1 MTETLSTQA
10 QALDYM
16 PWIGLSEQ
24 ERLQQDRYQQQLAAD
39 YPCTFGEACFVSPQA
54 IVLPDQLAL
63 GDRSYIAGGAI
74 IRSTRL
80 VTGSDCSMNSYSIL
94 SGDITMGNG
103 VRIASHASL
112 YGFNHGYA
120 VTDVPVFRQ
129 PLTVKGI
136 VIGDDVWIGA
146 NAVILDGVRIG
157 SHSIVAAGAV
167 VTRDVPAYSIVGGNP
182 AKLIRS
188 RLAGEA
194 AATAEPTKDKEESV
208 MKMKDGMGIEEAN
221 LGGESGQR
229 EEGSKGLGKNGERL
243 ETGVE
248 LFGEGVEP
256 AGDNAGP
263 GDGVAPSFR
272 TLYGLLADFSKQVQ
286 EQLTSLLEFY
296 SETIEGEKQFRDRPG
311 AGRTVRAYCDAVEIA
326 AMFGSLPPGWT
337 KEELI
342 ATLEQFQNNRTGL
355 LPDPWSPPGP
365 EDQPE
370 RLADHLSRYHLLAVG
385 YALEVLGSALPH
397 PVAVAE
403 NMDTATLYH
412 QLNSL
417 PWADNAWGAGDW
429 IDCYATGLYHN
440 LKSFGS
446 GKRPDDLFGWL
457 TTHCRRDSGLWG
469 LPTAKE
475 GWLQP
480 VNGFY
485 RLTRAT
491 YAQFGLPLPYPE
503 RSIDTV
509 LAHSRDRRFFRLDAL
524 NACNVLDVVHP
535 LWLCQKQSDYRQAEI
550 RAWAEKLLG
559 EVLPFWVPGRG
570 FAFQLSRQQ
579 ETGLQGTEMWLSIIY
594 LLADLC
600 GLSSALSYSP
610 KGVHRLEPAFSL
622 SV

>member
-1 MTETLSTQA
+1 MTETLSTPA

-24 ERLQQDRYQQQLAAD
+24 ERLKQDRHQQQLAAD

-74 IRSTRL
+74 VRSTRL
-80 VTGSDCSMNSYSIL
+80 ITGSDCSMNSYSIL

-157 SHSIVAAGAV
+157 SHSIVAAGAI

-194 AATAEPTKDKEESV
+194 VTEDPKEDAAMEMKEQAGEYAEHVADAQRSSSAEHETDTAKLEGAEMGSGVLPLGGAEP
-208 MKMKDGMGIEEAN
+208 
-221 LGGESGQR
+221 
-229 EEGSKGLGKNGERL
+229 
-243 ETGVE
+243 
-248 LFGEGVEP
+248 
-256 AGDNAGP
+256 
-263 GDGVAPSFR
+263 APKS
-272 TLYGLLADFSKQVQ
+272 LYEQLADFSKQVQ
-286 EQLTSLLEFY
+286 KQLTPLLEFY
-296 SETIEGEKQFRDRPG
+296 SESIEGEKLFRDRPG
-311 AGRTVRAYCDAVEIA
+311 YKRTVRAYCDAVEIA
-326 AMFGSLPPGWT
+326 AMFGSLLPGWT
-337 KEELI
+337 SEELI
-342 ATLEQFQNNRTGL
+342 TVLQGFQDSRTGL

-365 EDQPE
+365 DDQPA
-370 RLADHLSRYHLLAVG
+370 LLSDHLSRYHLLAVG
-385 YALEVLGSALPH
+385 YALEVLGSALPY

-403 NMDTATLYH
+403 NMDTATLY
-412 QLNSL
+412 QELNQL
-417 PWADNAWGAGDW
+417 PWEKNAWGGGDW

-440 LKSFGS
+440 LKTFGS
-446 GKRPDDLFGWL
+446 RKRPDDLFGWL
-457 TTHCRRDSGLWG
+457 ATHCRTDSGLWG
-469 LPTAKE
+469 QPTAEE

-535 LWLCQKQSDYRQAEI
+535 LWLCLKQSDYRQAEI
-550 RAWAEKLLG
+550 RAWAENMLG
-559 EVLPFWVPGRG
+559 EVLRYWVPDRG
-570 FAFQLSRQQ
+570 FAFQLSQQ
-579 ETGLQGTEMWLSIIY
+579 QDTGLQGTEMWLSIIC

>member
-1 MTETLSTQA
+1 MTETLSTPA

-24 ERLQQDRYQQQLAAD
+24 ERLKQDRHQQQLAAD

-74 IRSTRL
+74 VRSTRL

-157 SHSIVAAGAV
+157 SHSIVAAGAI

-182 AKLIRS
+182 ARLIRS
-188 RLAGEA
+188 RLAGE
-194 AATAEPTKDKEESV
+194 TVTEDHKEDKVMGEKEPAGGQHCEPVT
-208 MKMKDGMGIEEAN
+208 EAVAQ
-221 LGGESGQR
+221 GGESA
-229 EEGSKGLGKNGERL
+229 SK
-243 ETGVE
+243 
-248 LFGEGVEP
+248 
-256 AGDNAGP
+256 
-263 GDGVAPSFR
+263 S
-272 TLYGLLADFSKQVQ
+272 LAAQLHYFSKQVQ

-296 SETIEGEKQFRDRPG
+296 SEALEGEKLFRDRPG

-342 ATLEQFQNNRTGL
+342 ARLESFQDSRTGL

-370 RLADHLSRYHLLAVG
+370 LLADHLSRYHLLAVG
-385 YALEVLGSALPH
+385 YALEVLGFALPY

-403 NMDTATLYH
+403 NMDTATLYQ

-440 LKSFGS
+440 LKSFSS

-469 LPTAKE
+469 LPTAEE

-509 LAHSRDRRFFRLDAL
+509 LAHSRDRRFFRLDAI

-579 ETGLQGTEMWLSIIY
+579 DTGLQGTEMWLSIIY

-600 GLSSALSYSP
+600 GLSSALGYSP

>member
-1 MTETLSTQA
+1 MTESLSTPA

-24 ERLQQDRYQQQLAAD
+24 ERLKQDRHQKQLAAD
-39 YPCTFGEACFVSPQA
+39 YPCNFGEACFVSPQA

-74 IRSTRL
+74 VRSTRL
-80 VTGSDCSMNSYSIL
+80 VTGSDCSINSYSIL

-157 SHSIVAAGAV
+157 SHSIVAAGAI

-188 RLAGEA
+188 RLAGETAVTDHKEDMIVRKMELAGKLAKHMTDASGQSSGHGVDGA
-194 AATAEPTKDKEESV
+194 AAP
-208 MKMKDGMGIEEAN
+208 N
-221 LGGESGQR
+221 
-229 EEGSKGLGKNGERL
+229 
-243 ETGVE
+243 
-248 LFGEGVEP
+248 P
-256 AGDNAGP
+256 
-263 GDGVAPSFR
+263 
-272 TLYGLLADFSKQVQ
+272 LYKQLLSFSKQVQ
-286 EQLTSLLEFY
+286 EQLTPLLAFY
-296 SETIEGEKQFRDRPG
+296 SETIEGENLFRDRPG

-326 AMFGSLPPGWT
+326 AMFGNLPPGWT

-342 ATLEQFQNNRTGL
+342 ATLEQFQDSRTGL

-370 RLADHLSRYHLLAVG
+370 LLADHLSRYHLLAVG
-385 YALEVLGSALPH
+385 YALEVLGSALPY

-403 NMDTATLYH
+403 NMDTATLYQ
-412 QLNSL
+412 QLDSL
-417 PWADNAWGAGDW
+417 PWGDNAWGGGDW

-446 GKRPDDLFGWL
+446 GKRPDGLFGWL
-457 TTHCRRDSGLWG
+457 ATHCRRDSGLWG
-469 LPTAKE
+469 LPTAEE

-503 RSIDTV
+503 QSIDTV

-535 LWLCQKQSDYRQAEI
+535 LWLCLKQSDYRQAEI

-559 EVLPFWVPGRG
+559 EVLPFWVPGSG

-600 GLSSALSYSP
+600 GLSSSLGYSP

>member
-1 MTETLSTQA
+1 MTETLSTKA

-24 ERLQQDRYQQQLAAD
+24 ERLQQDRHQQQLASD

-74 IRSTRL
+74 VRSTRL
-80 VTGSDCSMNSYSIL
+80 VTGSDCSINSYSIL

-157 SHSIVAAGAV
+157 SHSIVAAGAI

-194 AATAEPTKDKEESV
+194 ATTAEPMTAKEDSVVSIKDSMES
-208 MKMKDGMGIEEAN
+208 EARS
-221 LGGESGQR
+221 LGEDT
-229 EEGSKGLGKNGERL
+229 EYSKQGAGPR
-243 ETGVE
+243 
-248 LFGEGVEP
+248 
-256 AGDNAGP
+256 AGD
-263 GDGVAPSFR
+263 APVFR
-272 TLYGLLADFSKQVQ
+272 TMYEQLADFSKQVQ
-286 EQLTSLLEFY
+286 VQLTPLLGFY
-296 SETIEGEKQFRDRPG
+296 SATIEGEQLFRDRPG

-326 AMFGSLPPGWT
+326 AMFGNLPPGWT

-342 ATLEQFQNNRTGL
+342 TTLESFQDSRTGL
-355 LPDPWSPPGP
+355 LPDPWSLPGP
-365 EDQPE
+365 EDRPE
-370 RLADHLSRYHLLAVG
+370 LLTDHLSRYHLLAVG
-385 YALEVLGSALPH
+385 YALEVLGSTLPY

-403 NMDTATLYH
+403 KMDTATLYQ

-417 PWADNAWGAGDW
+417 PWGDNAWGAGDW

-457 TTHCRRDSGLWG
+457 ATHCRRNSGLWG
-469 LPTAKE
+469 LPTAEE

-535 LWLCQKQSDYRQAEI
+535 LWLCLKQSDYRQAEI
-550 RAWAEKLLG
+550 RTWAEKLLG

-579 ETGLQGTEMWLSIIY
+579 ETGLQGTEMWLSIIC

-610 KGVHRLEPAFSL
+610 KGVHRLEPAYAL
-622 SV
+622 SVE

>member
-1 MTETLSTQA
+1 MPEPQSTA
-10 QALDYM
+10 VQALDYM
-16 PWIGLSEQ
+16 PWIGLSEEEQ
-24 ERLQQDRYQQQLAAD
+24 LKQALHQQQLAAN
-39 YPCTFGEACFVSPQA
+39 YPCSFGEACFVSPQA
-54 IVLPDQLAL
+54 IVLPERLQL

-74 IRSTRL
+74 VRSTRL
-80 VTGSDCSMNSYSIL
+80 VTGSDCSINSYSVL
-94 SGDITMGNG
+94 SGDITMGSG

-120 VTDVPVFRQ
+120 VTDVPIFRQ

-157 SHSIVAAGAV
+157 SHSIVAAGAI

-188 RLAGEA
+188 RLAGDTGIA
-194 AATAEPTKDKEESV
+194 DHKE
-208 MKMKDGMGIEEAN
+208 
-221 LGGESGQR
+221 
-229 EEGSKGLGKNGERL
+229 
-243 ETGVE
+243 T
-248 LFGEGVEP
+248 P
-256 AGDNAGP
+256 A
-263 GDGVAPSFR
+263 
-272 TLYGLLADFSKQVQ
+272 TLYGQLEDFGRQVQ
-286 EQLTSLLEFY
+286 DELTPLLEFY
-296 SETIEGEKQFRDRPG
+296 SETVDGEKLFRDRPG

-337 KEELI
+337 MEELI
-342 ATLEQFQNNRTGL
+342 ATLQQFQDSRTGL

-370 RLADHLSRYHLLAVG
+370 LLADHLSRYHLLAVG
-385 YALEVLGSALPH
+385 YALETLGSALPY
-397 PVAVAE
+397 PVSVIE
-403 NMDTATLYH
+403 NMDTLALYQ
-412 QLNSL
+412 QLDHL
-417 PWADNAWGAGDW
+417 PWAANAWGAGDW

-457 TTHCRRDSGLWG
+457 ATHCRRDSGLWG
-469 LPTAKE
+469 LPTAEE

-503 RSIDTV
+503 RTIDTV
-509 LAHSRDRRFFRLDAL
+509 LAHSRDRRFFRPEVL

-535 LWLCQKQSDYRQAEI
+535 LWLCLKQCDYRQAEI
-550 RAWAEKLLG
+550 RAWAEEMLG
-559 EVLPFWVPGRG
+559 QVLPCWVPGRG

-579 ETGLQGTEMWLSIIY
+579 DTGLQGTEMWLSIIY

-600 GLSSALSYSP
+600 GLNSALGYSP
-610 KGVHRLEPAFSL
+610 KGVHRLEPAHTL
-622 SV
+622 SE

>member
-1 MTETLSTQA
+1 MPEPQSPSV

-24 ERLQQDRYQQQLAAD
+24 EQLQQKRHQQQLAAD

-54 IVLPDQLAL
+54 IVLPDQLTL

-74 IRSTRL
+74 VRSTRL
-80 VTGSDCSMNSYSIL
+80 VTGSDCSINSYSVL

-136 VIGDDVWIGA
+136 VIEDDVWIGA

-157 SHSIVAAGAV
+157 SHSIVAAGAI

-182 AKLIRS
+182 ARLIRS
-188 RLAGEA
+188 RLARETVPEVHKKGAAIEMKEHAGEYA
-194 AATAEPTKDKEESV
+194 EHVANAQGPTSAQYQTDTAKLEGAGTGSGVPPLGGAEPAPISLYEQL
-208 MKMKDGMGIEEAN
+208 AN
-221 LGGESGQR
+221 
-229 EEGSKGLGKNGERL
+229 
-243 ETGVE
+243 
-248 LFGEGVEP
+248 
-256 AGDNAGP
+256 
-263 GDGVAPSFR
+263 
-272 TLYGLLADFSKQVQ
+272 FSKQVQ
-286 EQLTSLLEFY
+286 EQLTPVLAFY
-296 SETIEGEKQFRDRPG
+296 SETLEGEKLFRDRPG

-337 KEELI
+337 KGELI
-342 ATLEQFQNNRTGL
+342 ATLHQFQDSWTGL

-370 RLADHLSRYHLLAVG
+370 LLTDHLSRYHLLAVG
-385 YALEVLGSALPH
+385 YALEVLGSALPY
-397 PVAVAE
+397 PVAVAG
-403 NMDTATLYH
+403 NMDTATLYR

-417 PWADNAWGAGDW
+417 PWAENAWGAGDW
-429 IDCYATGLYHN
+429 IGCYATGLYHN

-446 GKRPDDLFGWL
+446 GRRPDDLFGWL
-457 TTHCRRDSGLWG
+457 ATHCRRDSGLWG
-469 LPTAKE
+469 LPTAEE

-509 LAHSRDRRFFRLDAL
+509 LAHSRDRRFFHLDVL

-535 LWLCQKQSDYRQAEI
+535 LWLCRKQSDYRQTEI

-600 GLSSALSYSP
+600 GLSSALGYSP

-622 SV
+622 SL

>member
-1 MTETLSTQA
+1 MTETLSTPA

-24 ERLQQDRYQQQLAAD
+24 ERLQQDRHQQQLAAD

-74 IRSTRL
+74 VRSTRL
-80 VTGSDCSMNSYSIL
+80 ITGSDCSMNSYSVL

-157 SHSIVAAGAV
+157 SHSIVAAGAI
-167 VTRDVPAYSIVGGNP
+167 VTRDVPAYGIVAGNP

-194 AATAEPTKDKEESV
+194 AATAEPMTAKEDSV
-208 MKMKDGMGIEEAN
+208 MSIKDSMENEAGS
-221 LGGESGQR
+221 LGEDA
-229 EEGSKGLGKNGERL
+229 EYSKQGAG
-243 ETGVE
+243 
-248 LFGEGVEP
+248 P
-256 AGDNAGP
+256 CAGD
-263 GDGVAPSFR
+263 APVFR
-272 TLYGLLADFSKQVQ
+272 TLYEQLADFSKQVQ
-286 EQLTSLLEFY
+286 EQLTTLLEFY
-296 SETIEGEKQFRDRPG
+296 SEALEGEKLFRDRPG

-342 ATLEQFQNNRTGL
+342 ASLESFQDRQTGL

-370 RLADHLSRYHLLAVG
+370 LLADHLSRYHLLAVG
-385 YALEVLGSALPH
+385 YALEVLGSALPY

-403 NMDTATLYH
+403 NMDTATLYQ

-446 GKRPDDLFGWL
+446 GKRPDDLFGWM

-469 LPTAKE
+469 LPTAEE

-535 LWLCQKQSDYRQAEI
+535 LWLCLKQSDYRQAEI
-550 RAWAEKLLG
+550 RAWAEKLLS

-600 GLSSALSYSP
+600 GLSSALGYSP

>member
-1 MTETLSTQA
+1 MTETLSTTA

-24 ERLQQDRYQQQLAAD
+24 ERLQQDRHQQQLAAD

-54 IVLPDQLAL
+54 IVLPDQLTL

-74 IRSTRL
+74 VRSTRL
-80 VTGSDCSMNSYSIL
+80 VTGSDCSINSYSIL

-157 SHSIVAAGAV
+157 SHSIVAAGAI

-188 RLAGEA
+188 RLAGKTVTEDHKEDAAMEMKEQAGEYAEHVADAQRLSSAEYEA
-194 AATAEPTKDKEESV
+194 DTAKLEGAGMGSGVLPCGGAEP
-208 MKMKDGMGIEEAN
+208 
-221 LGGESGQR
+221 
-229 EEGSKGLGKNGERL
+229 
-243 ETGVE
+243 
-248 LFGEGVEP
+248 
-256 AGDNAGP
+256 
-263 GDGVAPSFR
+263 APSS
-272 TLYGLLADFSKQVQ
+272 LYEQLTNFSKQVQ
-286 EQLTSLLEFY
+286 EQLAPLLAFY
-296 SETIEGEKQFRDRPG
+296 SETLEGEKLFRDRPG

-326 AMFGSLPPGWT
+326 AMFGNLPPGWT

-342 ATLEQFQNNRTGL
+342 ATLEQFQDSRTGL

-370 RLADHLSRYHLLAVG
+370 LLADHLSRYHLLAVG
-385 YALEVLGSALPH
+385 YALEVLGSALPY

-403 NMDTATLYH
+403 NMDTATLYL
-412 QLNSL
+412 QLDSL
-417 PWADNAWGAGDW
+417 PWADNAWGGGDW

-457 TTHCRRDSGLWG
+457 ATHCRWDSGLWG
-469 LPTAKE
+469 LPTAEE

-503 RSIDTV
+503 QSIDTV

-535 LWLCQKQSDYRQAEI
+535 LWLCLKQSDYRQAEI

-579 ETGLQGTEMWLSIIY
+579 ETGLQGTEMWLSIVY

-600 GLSSALSYSP
+600 GLSSALGYSP

>member
-1 MTETLSTQA
+1 MTETLSTPA

-24 ERLQQDRYQQQLAAD
+24 ERLQQDRHQQQLAAD

-54 IVLPDQLAL
+54 IVLPDQLVL

-157 SHSIVAAGAV
+157 SHSIVAAGAI

-182 AKLIRS
+182 ARLIRS
-188 RLAGEA
+188 RLAGET
-194 AATAEPTKDKEESV
+194 AATAEPRTAEEDSV
-208 MKMKDGMGIEEAN
+208 MSIKNSMDREA
-221 LGGESGQR
+221 
-229 EEGSKGLGKNGERL
+229 GSL
-243 ETGVE
+243 
-248 LFGEGVEP
+248 GEGIDEQ
-256 AGDNAGP
+256 
-263 GDGVAPSFR
+263 
-272 TLYGLLADFSKQVQ
+272 LADFSKQVQ

-296 SETIEGEKQFRDRPG
+296 SETIEGEKLFRDRPG

-337 KEELI
+337 REELI
-342 ATLEQFQNNRTGL
+342 AKLQGFQDSSTGL
-355 LPDPWSPPGP
+355 LPDPWSPPGE
-365 EDQPE
+365 EDQPA
-370 RLADHLSRYHLLAVG
+370 LLSDHLSRYHLLAAG
-385 YALEVLGSALPH
+385 YALEVLGSALPY

-403 NMDTATLYH
+403 NMDTVTLYQ

-457 TTHCRRDSGLWG
+457 ATHCRRDSGLWG
-469 LPTAKE
+469 LPTAEE

-509 LAHSRDRRFFRLDAL
+509 LAHSRDRRFFRAEVL

-550 RAWAEKLLG
+550 RAWAEKLLS
-559 EVLPFWVPGRG
+559 EVLKFWVPERG

-579 ETGLQGTEMWLSIIY
+579 DTGLQGTEMWLSIIY

-600 GLSSALSYSP
+600 GISVSLGYTP
-610 KGVHRLEPAFSL
+610 MGVHRPDPAFSL

>member
-1 MTETLSTQA
+1 MTESLSTTA

-24 ERLQQDRYQQQLAAD
+24 ERLLQDRHQQQLAAD

-54 IVLPDQLAL
+54 IVLPDQLTL

-74 IRSTRL
+74 VRSTRL
-80 VTGSDCSMNSYSIL
+80 VTGSDCSINSYSVL

-112 YGFNHGYA
+112 YGFNHGYG
-120 VTDVPVFRQ
+120 VMDVPIFRQ

-157 SHSIVAAGAV
+157 SHSIVAAGAI

-188 RLAGEA
+188 RLAGDA
-194 AATAEPTKDKEESV
+194 GTIDGTGDTAMRKK
-208 MKMKDGMGIEEAN
+208 
-221 LGGESGQR
+221 
-229 EEGSKGLGKNGERL
+229 
-243 ETGVE
+243 
-248 LFGEGVEP
+248 EP
-256 AGDNAGP
+256 ADDSAVSITEAP
-263 GDGVAPSFR
+263 GQSSGYGVDGASAPDS
-272 TLYGLLADFSKQVQ
+272 LYQQLHHFSKQVQ
-286 EQLTSLLEFY
+286 EQLTPLLEFY
-296 SETIEGEKQFRDRPG
+296 SETLEGEKLFRDRPG

-337 KEELI
+337 KEELTT
-342 ATLEQFQNNRTGL
+342 TLQQFQDSRTGL

-365 EDQPE
+365 EDRPE
-370 RLADHLSRYHLLAVG
+370 LLADHLSRYHLLAVG
-385 YALEVLGSALPH
+385 YALEVLGSALPY

-403 NMDTATLYH
+403 NMDTATLYQ
-412 QLNSL
+412 QLDRL
-417 PWADNAWGAGDW
+417 PWAENAWGAGDW

-440 LKSFGS
+440 LKSFS
-446 GKRPDDLFGWL
+446 SDKRPDDLFGWL
-457 TTHCRRDSGLWG
+457 ATHCRRDSGLWG
-469 LPTAKE
+469 LPTAEE

-509 LAHSRDRRFFRLDAL
+509 LAHSRDHRFFRPDAL

-535 LWLCQKQSDYRQAEI
+535 LWLCLKQCDYRQAEI
-550 RAWAEKLLG
+550 RAWAEDMLG

-579 ETGLQGTEMWLSIIY
+579 DTGLQGTEMWLSIIY

-600 GLSSALSYSP
+600 GLSSALGYSP
-610 KGVHRLEPAFSL
+610 KGVHRLKPAFSL

>member
-1 MTETLSTQA
+1 MDEQQSASVQA
-10 QALDYM
+10 VDYM
-16 PWIGLSEQ
+16 PWIGLSEEEQ
-24 ERLQQDRYQQQLAAD
+24 HKQALHQQQLAAD
-39 YPCTFGEACFVSPQA
+39 YSCSFGEACFVSPQA
-54 IVLPDQLAL
+54 IVLPDRLQL

-74 IRSTRL
+74 VRSTRL
-80 VTGSDCSMNSYSIL
+80 VTGSDCSINSYSVL

-120 VTDVPVFRQ
+120 VTDIPVFRQ

-146 NAVILDGVRIG
+146 GAVILDGVRIG
-157 SHSIVAAGAV
+157 SHSIVAAGAI

-188 RLAGEA
+188 RL
-194 AATAEPTKDKEESV
+194 
-208 MKMKDGMGIEEAN
+208 
-221 LGGESGQR
+221 
-229 EEGSKGLGKNGERL
+229 
-243 ETGVE
+243 
-248 LFGEGVEP
+248 
-256 AGDNAGP
+256 P
-263 GDGVAPSFR
+263 GDTGIADHKEAPAI
-272 TLYGLLADFSKQVQ
+272 LYGQLEQFGKQVQ
-286 EQLTSLLEFY
+286 EQLTPLLEFY
-296 SETIEGEKQFRDRPG
+296 SDTMEGEKLFRDRPG

-342 ATLEQFQNNRTGL
+342 ATLQQFQDSRTGL

-370 RLADHLSRYHLLAVG
+370 LLTDHLSRYHLLAVG
-385 YALEVLGSALPH
+385 YALEVLGAALPH
-397 PVAVAE
+397 PVTAIG
-403 NMDTATLYH
+403 NMDTLTLYQ
-412 QLNSL
+412 QLDRL
-417 PWADNAWGAGDW
+417 PWAENAWGAGDW

-440 LKSFGS
+440 LQSFGS

-457 TTHCRRDSGLWG
+457 ATHCRRDSGLWG
-469 LPTAKE
+469 LPTAEE

-503 RSIDTV
+503 RTIDTV
-509 LAHSRDRRFFRLDAL
+509 LAHSRDRRFFRQEAL

-535 LWLCQKQSDYRQAEI
+535 LWLCLKQSDYRQAEI
-550 RAWAEKLLG
+550 RAWAGKLLG

-579 ETGLQGTEMWLSIIY
+579 DTGLQGTEMWLSIIC

-600 GLSSALSYSP
+600 GLSSALGYSP
-610 KGVHRLEPAFSL
+610 KGVHRLEPAFL
-622 SV
+622 LPV